1 MFVVRCS
8 LFVVR
13 WTLDFGLWTFTP
25 SEALLLPAP
34 LAIAGKRYKLIV
46 TRNLMKIALA
56 ADHAGFEEKEKL
68 KSELDA
74 LGVAYTDMGTDSV
87 ASVDYPD
94 FARKVAEAV
103 AKGEY
108 ERGILL
114 CGSGAGMAIAANKV
128 PGIRSAVAW
137 NEEIARLSREHNNTN
152 VLALA
157 ARFTADYEIKNIVKA
172 WLDAEFDAGRH
183 ERRIEKI
190 TKIEQEDE

>member
-1 MFVVRCS
+1 
-8 LFVVR
+8 
-13 WTLDFGLWTFTP
+13 
-25 SEALLLPAP
+25 
-34 LAIAGKRYKLIV
+34 
-46 TRNLMKIALA
+46 MKIALA

-68 KSELDA
+68 KAELDS
-74 LGVAYTDMGTDSV
+74 LGVEYTDMGTDSD

-94 FARKVAEAV
+94 FARKVGEAV
-103 AKGEY
+103 ARGEF

-137 NEEIARLSREHNNTN
+137 NEEIARLLREHNNTN

-183 ERRIEKI
+183 ERRVEKI